1 MTANHL
7 QVYLVGGAVRDQ
19 LLGQPHKERDWVV
32 VGATPEEL
40 ASQGYQPIGKDF
52 PVFLHPKTHEE
63 YALARTERKISKGY
77 KGFKVYATPDVTLE
91 EDLKRR
97 DLTINAMAQTD
108 DGQLIDPFDGQQD
121 LKDKILRHVSDAFIE
136 DPVRV
141 LRVARFAAKLGDFKV
156 APETNKLM
164 QEMVASGEIDALVP
178 ERVWQELHRA
188 LEEKYP
194 HRFIE
199 VLRDCGALKIILP
212 EIDALFGVPNPK
224 KWHPEI
230 DTGLHTIMALK
241 AAVKLTDDPMIR
253 FAVLVHDAGK
263 AKTPKE
269 LWPKHHGHAEAG
281 VQPVKSLCAR
291 LRAPRDYTEFA
302 VLVTKYHHQC
312 LKLNEFSAKALLKLL
327 ENLDAFRRPERFKK
341 FLIACDADARGR
353 TNYETVK
360 KPQLEF
366 IDNLQK
372 QCANVTI
379 PDEMKEKSNEDIMHF
394 VHDARL
400 SKIKKYF
407 K

>member
-1 MTANHL
+1 MTDNPL
-7 QVYLVGGAVRDQ
+7 QIYLVGGAVRDI
-19 LLGQPHKERDWVV
+19 LLGQKPTEKDWVV
-32 VGATPEEL
+32 VGATPEAL
-40 ASQGYQPIGKDF
+40 TAQGYKPVGKDF

-77 KGFKVYATPDVTLE
+77 KGFKVYAAPDVTLE

-97 DLTINAMAQTD
+97 DLTINAIAQTN
-108 DGQLIDPFDGQQD
+108 DGKLIDPFNGQQD
-121 LKDKILRHVSDAFIE
+121 LKNKILRHVSDAFIE
-136 DPVRV
+136 DPVRI

-164 QEMVASGEIDALVP
+164 QDMVASGEIDALVP

-188 LEEKYP
+188 LESKYP
-194 HRFIE
+194 DRFIE
-199 VLRDCGALKIILP
+199 VLRDCGALNIILP

-224 KWHPEI
+224 EWHPEI
-230 DTGLHTIMALK
+230 DTGIHTLMALQ

-327 ENLDAFRRPERFKK
+327 ENLDAFRRPDRFKK

-372 QCANVTI
+372 QCAKITI

-400 SKIKKYF
+400 SNIKKYF